1 QAIWEIKNK
10 LGYPGGC
17 APANALY
24 QWKKKKA
31 KASPEF
37 EVCGTSS
44 YLLPISWGGN
54 FILYGPIANA
64 SWVYP
69 ACATMDAMIAYGE
82 QAKGINIKKDHPL
95 YHIF

>member
-1 QAIWEIKNK
+1 
-10 LGYPGGC
+10 
-17 APANALY
+17 
-24 QWKKKKA
+24 
-31 KASPEF
+31 
-37 EVCGTSS
+37 
-44 YLLPISWGGN
+44 LLPISWGGN
-54 FILYGPIANA
+54 FILYGPIGNA